1 MGKFKFM
8 CKTEFYSDG
17 NEGYFWEII
26 EMNEDG
32 YQETGDDIFIYKEQI
47 INDNTES
54 DLKDEAYDQTDN
66 NQIHSDWE
74 HFEEVFDNINDAKTA
89 MNEKSEKF
97 IKFLNERKAE
107 KQSEESDE
115 DNSNFDSYALEIL
128 VKWYCALEEITD
140 DELMYVNMMKN
151 VIAEKQIFQ
160 DSDEKN
166 IEIFFRQFIGTTF
179 NKEISK
185 YREDFGQNDADVHME
200 TEEEKE
206 SEQSNVN
213 KPKPRVLY
221 GGDVPENETKDQKD
235 TNYNETKEQE
245 DTNYY
250 VKHNRLG
257 IPAAFSLDP
266 NKGHTVKKSNGE
278 TQVVEFGKVWEDEDG
293 KKYITSNSADY
304 GIYTSEIGYGI
315 ETSEDV
321 YRRSKEYIS
330 WEFQER
336 VKKSQYEE
344 NSGCVGVLA
353 IFIIPLLLYRL
364 ILN

>member
-1 MGKFKFM
+1 MGKFKFQ
-8 CKTEFYSDG
+8 CKTEVYSDG

-26 EMNEDG
+26 EINDDG
-32 YQETGDDIFIYKEQI
+32 YQETGDDVFIYKGQI
-47 INDNTES
+47 INDEAES
-54 DLKDEAYDQTDN
+54 ELLNEAYDQTDN

-89 MNEKSEKF
+89 MNEKIEKF
-97 IKFLNERKAE
+97 INFLDQRKAE
-107 KQSEESDE
+107 KKSQESDE
-115 DNSNFDSYALEIL
+115 DNSNFDSDSREIL
-128 VKWYCALEEITD
+128 IKWYCGLEEIND
-140 DELMYVNMMKN
+140 DELLFVSMMKN
-151 VIAEKQIFQ
+151 LIAEKQNLQ
-160 DSDEKN
+160 DSDEEN
-166 IEIFFRQFIGTTF
+166 IEIFFRESIGALF

-185 YREDFGQNDADVHME
+185 YRQDFQQNNIDVNIE

-235 TNYNETKEQE
+235 TNYNEKKEQE

-250 VKHNRLG
+250 VKNNRLG

-266 NKGHTVKKSNGE
+266 NKGHKVVKSNGE

-293 KKYITSNSADY
+293 KKYITRNSPDY
-304 GIYTSEIGYGI
+304 GIYTYEIRNTI
-315 ETSEDV
+315 ENSKDV
-321 YRRSKEYIS
+321 YMRSKEYIS
-330 WEFQER
+330 WEFQQR

-344 NSGCVGVLA
+344 NSGCVGVLV
-353 IFIIPLLLYRL
+353 IFIIPILLYGL
-364 ILN
+364 ITN